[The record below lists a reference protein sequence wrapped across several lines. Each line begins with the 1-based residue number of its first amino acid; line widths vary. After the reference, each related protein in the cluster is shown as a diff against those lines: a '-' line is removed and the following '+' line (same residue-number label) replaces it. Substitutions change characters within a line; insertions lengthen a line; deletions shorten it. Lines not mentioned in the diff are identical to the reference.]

1 MAREAM
7 ARSVMPMVGEVAW
20 EAEVHAV
27 QPRLGTGWEAPLLL
41 LLAVGLLSFGLV
53 TLYSASAVLA
63 QSMELPDYHFV
74 VRQATGG
81 AVGMLAIVILA
92 RIDYRH
98 LRRLA
103 WPILLLMIAMLI
115 VLVVPGTGAI
125 APTVNGARRW
135 LYIGPIGVQP
145 SEFAKLALLV
155 WTAALCVKKQDQL
168 PSLSRGLLPFLIVWA
183 IVAGL
188 VFLQPNLSTALL
200 MLLLAGTVVFA
211 GGGRIGHFLLLGV
224 VGLPIVWSQ
233 VDGVAYRMRR
243 VMAFLDPTHDPAG
256 ASYQIDQALVAMGS
270 GGVFGQGFG
279 RGQQKFGFL
288 PEPHNDFI
296 FAMVGEEWGLLGVTA
311 LVVAFVAIALVGYRI
326 AKHAPDLFGYLLA
339 VGMTNLIVVQALLHM
354 MVNLSLVPTTGMALP
369 FLSYGRSNLMVSL
382 AAVGILMSVA
392 RASAQPEH
400 GE

>member
-1 MAREAM
+1 MARERM
-7 ARSVMPMVGEVAW
+7 ATMPMVGEVAW

-27 QPRLGTGWEAPLLL
+27 QPRLGTGWEAPVLLL
-41 LLAVGLLSFGLV
+41 LTVTLLSFGLV

-74 VRQATGG
+74 VRQAMGG
-81 AVGMLAIVILA
+81 AVGMILVVLLA
-92 RIDYRH
+92 RMDYRH

-103 WPILLLMIAMLI
+103 WPILLAMTVLLV
-115 VLVVPGTGAI
+115 VLVMPGTSGI

-135 LYIGPIGVQP
+135 LHIGPIGIQP

-183 IVAGL
+183 VVAGL

-200 MLLLAGTVVFA
+200 MLLLCGTVVFA
-211 GGGRIGHFLLLGV
+211 GGGRIGHFLLLAV
-224 VGLPIVWSQ
+224 VGLPLVWSQ
-233 VDGVAYRMRR
+233 VEGVAYRVRR
-243 VMAFLDPTHDPAG
+243 IMAFLDPTHDPAG
-256 ASYQIDQALVAMGS
+256 ASYQIDQALVALGS
-270 GGVFGQGFG
+270 GGVFGVGFG

-296 FAMVGEEWGLLGVTA
+296 FAMVGEEWGLFGVVGLVVLFLGVA
-311 LVVAFVAIALVGYRI
+311 LMGYRI
-326 AKHAPDLFGYLLA
+326 ARQAPDLFGYLLA

-354 MVNLSLVPTTGMALP
+354 AVNLSLVPTTGMALP
-369 FLSYGRSNLMVSL
+369 FLSYGRSNLLVSL
-382 AAVGILMSVA
+382 AAVGILMGVA
-392 RASAQPEH
+392 RAAAQPEAA
-400 GE
+400 E

>member
-1 MAREAM
+1 MARERA
-7 ARSVMPMVGEVAW
+7 AVLPMVGEVAW

-27 QPRLGTGWEAPLLL
+27 QARLGTGWEAPVLLL
-41 LLAVGLLSFGLV
+41 LTVMLLSFGLV

-74 VRQATGG
+74 VRQALGG
-81 AVGMLAIVILA
+81 AVGMVGVVLLA

-103 WPILLLMIAMLI
+103 WPTLMLMIAMLVVQ
-115 VLVVPGTGAI
+115 VLPGTQAI
-125 APTVNGARRW
+125 SPTVNGARRW
-135 LYIGPIGVQP
+135 LEIGPVWIQP

-168 PSLSRGLLPFLIVWA
+168 PSLSRGLLPFLIVWSV
-183 IVAGL
+183 VAGL

-200 MLLLAGTVVFA
+200 MLLLCGTVVFA

-224 VGLPIVWSQ
+224 FGLPLVWSQ
-233 VDGVAYRMRR
+233 VESVAYRLRR
-243 VMAFLDPTHDPAG
+243 IVAFVDPTHDPAG
-256 ASYQIDQALVAMGS
+256 ASYQIDQALVALGS
-270 GGVFGQGFG
+270 GGVLGLGFG

-296 FAMVGEEWGLLGVTA
+296 FAMVGEEWGLVGITA
-311 LVVAFVAIALVGYRI
+311 LVAAFVAVALVGYRI
-326 AKHAPDLFGYLLA
+326 ARQAPDLFGYLLA

-354 MVNLSLVPTTGMALP
+354 SVNVALVPTTGMALP
-369 FLSYGRSNLMVSL
+369 FLSYGRSNLLVSL
-382 AAVGILMSVA
+382 AAVGILMAIA
-392 RASAQPEH
+392 RVSIAPE
-400 GE
+400 EAE